1 MSKPRLA
8 AIFFMVS
15 FFNTMAGHSAEHH
28 SGHGGG
34 NGGSSSGSS
43 CIKPQ
48 LSKFS
53 PAHLATMAPA
63 GEFSFLAFNVQKP
76 EQISVTVKS
85 IPVEITTE
93 YKEPFYVV
101 KGKLPGS
108 LKNTAARIN
117 VKVSAK
123 STHCKIENGW
133 LVKISDK

>member
-1 MSKPRLA
+1 MRKPGSV
-8 AIFFMVS
+8 AIFFIVS
-15 FFNTMAGHSAEHH
+15 FFNSIAAHAVEYH

-34 NGGSSSGSS
+34 RGGSSSGSS

-48 LSKFS
+48 LAKFL
-53 PAHLATMAPA
+53 PAHLSTVAPEA
-63 GEFSFLAFNVQKP
+63 EFSFLAFNVQKP
-76 EQISVTVKS
+76 EQIAVTVKT
-85 IPVEITTE
+85 IPVAVTTE

-101 KGKLPGS
+101 KGKLPSS

-123 STHCKIENGW
+123 SSHCEIENGW